1 MKNKR
6 MVESAGY
13 YFLLLGF
20 VIGVIFL
27 VSGIVLMYQN
37 GNPEA
42 RLTLVIMGGI
52 LLVVCP
58 LMWLRTSITIV
69 EVVFGSIRI
78 ENIYRAH
85 TPFEYSESNWID
97 SSEITAIDIEEKKVH
112 DIGLDDNTGRH
123 RDSYNYHV
131 ILKTKD
137 DRSRNLKQFSSR
149 RGAEKMKRLLDSQLG
164 LRHRQ

>member
-1 MKNKR
+1 MENKR
-6 MVESAGY
+6 MVESTGY

-20 VIGVIFL
+20 VIGVVFL

-37 GNPEA
+37 GDPET
-42 RLTLVIMGGI
+42 RLTLVIMGVI
-52 LLVVCP
+52 LSVACP
-58 LMWLRTSITIV
+58 LMWLRTSITVV
-69 EVVFGSIRI
+69 EVAFGSIRI

-97 SSEITAIDIEEKKVH
+97 SSEITAIDIEEKRVS
-112 DIGLDDNTGRH
+112 DIGFDDDVGGH
-123 RDSYNYHV
+123 RDKYNYHV
-131 ILKTKD
+131 MLKTKD